1 MSRGTAPAPGLF
13 PLEDSDDSGIKL
25 PLDGITVS
33 PAPCHP
39 GVNKNIS
46 INKEWHDMCVCSVS
60 SHMALTQGLFLQ
72 EDSKD

>member
-1 MSRGTAPAPGLF
+1 MSRGTAPTPGLF

-39 GVNKNIS
+39 DVNEKIF
-46 INKEWHDMCVCSVS
+46 I
-60 SHMALTQGLFLQ
+60 QGFEIKLSLPDFNMSLAIFRFI
-72 EDSKD
+72 